1 MTRKVLLRYSRDK
14 AEEPILASVIRQ
26 TDVPINILHADLGAK
41 GGEILI
47 AIDAPEDKV
56 EKTISLFREL
66 GIGVEEIKKAIELDK
81 DACIEC
87 GACVSLC
94 PTGALSLT
102 KDYSVELVE
111 DKCVYCEICVPSC
124 PVRALK
130 LRKF

>member
-47 AIDAPEDKV
+47 AIDAPEDKA
-56 EKTISLFREL
+56 EETISLFREL

>member
-1 MTRKVLLRYSRDK
+1 MTRKVLFRYSRDK